1 MLRAVDMQQVLLQT
15 TAVSKMQQQGAH
27 GAEIEQSKLAQQQ
40 LQKEEKQQRDIQEIN
55 QAEHPVLDNNPHKKD
70 DQSSRHPPRKRESAQ
85 VKANSCQA
93 ETSKPHHQSGGVF
106 IDVKA

>member
-27 GAEIEQSKLAQQQ
+27 GAEVEQSKLAQQQ
-40 LQKEEKQQRDIQEIN
+40 LLKEEKQQRDIQEIN
-55 QAEHPVLDNNPHKKD
+55 QAEHPVLDNNPHRKD
-70 DQSSRHPPRKRESAQ
+70 DQSSRHPPREGKSAP
-85 VKANSCQA
+85 VKSNSSQA
-93 ETSKPHHQSGGVF
+93 ETSHPHRRSGGVF

>member
-15 TAVSKMQQQGAH
+15 NTVSKMQQQGAH
-27 GAEIEQSKLAQQQ
+27 GAEVEQSKLAQQQ
-40 LQKEEKQQRDIQEIN
+40 LLKEEKQQRDVQEIN

-70 DQSSRHPPRKRESAQ
+70 DQSSRHTPQGDKSTG
-85 VKANSCQA
+85 VKSNQSQA
-93 ETSKPHHQSGGVF
+93 ETSQSHHRTGGVF

>member
-27 GAEIEQSKLAQQQ
+27 GAEVEQSKLAQQQ
-40 LQKEEKQQRDIQEIN
+40 LLKEEKQQRDIQEIY
-55 QAEHPVLDNNPHKKD
+55 QAEHPVLDNNPHRKD
-70 DQSSRHPPRKRESAQ
+70 DQSSHHTPREGESARVKFNSSQ
-85 VKANSCQA
+85 V
-93 ETSKPHHQSGGVF
+93 ETSQPHHRSGGVF

>member
-27 GAEIEQSKLAQQQ
+27 GAEVEQSKLAQQQ
-40 LQKEEKQQRDIQEIN
+40 LLKEEKQQRDIQEIY
-55 QAEHPVLDNNPHKKD
+55 QAEHPVLDNNPHRKD
-70 DQSSRHPPRKRESAQ
+70 DQSSHHTPREGESARVKSNSSQ
-85 VKANSCQA
+85 V
-93 ETSKPHHQSGGVF
+93 ETSQPHPRSGGVF

>member
-27 GAEIEQSKLAQQQ
+27 GAEVEQSKLAQQQ
-40 LQKEEKQQRDIQEIN
+40 LLKEEKQQRDIQEIN
-55 QAEHPVLDNNPHKKD
+55 QAEHSVLDNNPHRKD
-70 DQSSRHPPRKRESAQ
+70 DQSSRHTPREGESAR
-85 VKANSCQA
+85 VKSNNFQA
-93 ETSKPHHQSGGVF
+93 ETSQPHRRSGGVF

>member
-27 GAEIEQSKLAQQQ
+27 GAEVEQSKLAQQQ
-40 LQKEEKQQRDIQEIN
+40 LLKEEKQQRDIQEIY
-55 QAEHPVLDNNPHKKD
+55 QAEHPVLDNNPHRKD
-70 DQSSRHPPRKRESAQ
+70 DQSSHHTPREGESASVKSNSSQ
-85 VKANSCQA
+85 V
-93 ETSKPHHQSGGVF
+93 ETSQPHHRSGGVF